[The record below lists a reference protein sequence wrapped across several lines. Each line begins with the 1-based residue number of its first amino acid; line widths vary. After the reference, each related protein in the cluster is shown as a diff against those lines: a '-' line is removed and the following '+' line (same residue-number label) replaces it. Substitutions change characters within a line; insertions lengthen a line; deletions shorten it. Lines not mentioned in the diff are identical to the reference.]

1 MDKRAVLE
9 IVKKYRKAII
19 PLFPD
24 AVTYLYGSYAKNMQ
38 KEESDIDVAVV
49 LPKLSENYL
58 WEDSPKLWRIGGD
71 INSLI
76 EPVMLEQNENTPL
89 YNEVIK
95 TGILIQ

>member
-1 MDKRAVLE
+1 M
-9 IVKKYRKAII
+9 